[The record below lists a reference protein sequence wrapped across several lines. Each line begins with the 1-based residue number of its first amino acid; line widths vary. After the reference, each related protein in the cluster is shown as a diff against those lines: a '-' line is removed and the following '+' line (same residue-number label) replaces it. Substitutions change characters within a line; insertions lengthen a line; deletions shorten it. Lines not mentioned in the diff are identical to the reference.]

1 MNSLRMTL
9 PPLASL
15 LPFEAAARLESF
27 SKAAEELHLTQAAIS
42 RQIRSLEHDL
52 GVKLFTRRNRA
63 VFLTQEGR
71 ALAGAV
77 SAALGTISASAVAL
91 RSAHCSNRVVLFCQ
105 LCEAFYW
112 MMPRLSSFRDQHPGI
127 ELQVVTSTQPV
138 ADFNQHFDVALQ
150 TTGRSSGSHAL
161 AFTAADDVFPVCSPG
176 YLPTD
181 TPLQLDA
188 LAAHTLLHY
197 HSASADFMGWEAW
210 LQTFQHPLS
219 NQQPSV
225 VFDSYPLTLQAAV
238 AGHGIALGWRRT
250 AATLIEQGALVQPC
264 AERIPLPEAISV
276 YTQHGARERTAV
288 QALLAWLHAQLHA

>member
-1 MNSLRMTL
+1 MNSLRKTL

-71 ALAGAV
+71 ALAGV
-77 SAALGTISASAVAL
+77 ISAALGTISASAVAL
-91 RSAHCSNRVVLFCQ
+91 RSVHCSHRVVLFCQ

-127 ELQVVTSTQPV
+127 EVQVVTSTQPV
-138 ADFNQHFDVALQ
+138 ADFDQHFDVALQ
-150 TTGRSSGSHAL
+150 TTGRSSGSHTL
-161 AFTAADDVFPVCSPG
+161 AFTAADEVFPVCSPG
-176 YLPTD
+176 YLSID
-181 TPLQLDA
+181 TPLRLDA
-188 LAAHTLLHY
+188 LGAHTLLHY
-197 HSASADFMGWEAW
+197 RSASADFMGWDGW
-210 LQTFQHPLS
+210 LHAFGHRLTP
-219 NQQPSV
+219 QQGSA

-250 AATLIEQGALVQPC
+250 AGTLIEQGTLVQPC
-264 AERIPLPEAISV
+264 VESVPLPEAISV
-276 YTQHGARERTAV
+276 YTQCGARERTHV
-288 QALLAWLHAQLHA
+288 QALLEWLRAQLHA